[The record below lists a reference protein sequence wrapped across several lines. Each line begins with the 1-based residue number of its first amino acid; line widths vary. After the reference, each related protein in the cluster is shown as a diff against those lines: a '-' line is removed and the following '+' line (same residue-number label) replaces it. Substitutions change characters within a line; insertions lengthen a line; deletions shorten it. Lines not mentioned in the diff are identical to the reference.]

1 MFALALRSLRQRPG
15 RATATL
21 LSAFL
26 GAAVVMTFNSLHD
39 TAARPGV
46 DSVSAES
53 LSTAA
58 GVVGGY
64 GTLLVFF
71 AIASTLTVNVRQ
83 RGAEMELLRCSGAT
97 PAQIR
102 RMVVGEA
109 VAIALAGAVLAIGP
123 AMLGGRA
130 LLGVFQ
136 DGGQVARSVDYS
148 FGPVA
153 LGSGIGITVPAAA
166 FLAVRRVTLRP
177 RPRGRA
183 RTFLAYAALVA
194 GGAAVCSTFAFS
206 AEDAALM
213 APPAYGA
220 ILLSVGCALLAPRLL
235 ECLLD
240 RLPLAGPSGYLAV
253 RNLRRRAAEMSGV
266 LMPLILFTCM
276 ASATLTMQAVESDAI
291 RASGVPKSV
300 DAKNL
305 ETLNLTVVGVIV
317 VFCCVM
323 LINSLYAATTYRGRE
338 FGQQRLVGA
347 TPGAGARGGR
357 RRGSDPDGDG
367 CLLRHPGRARRG
379 PRVQRRPHGLP
390 VAGPGTWYL
399 ARRRRGRGRGDP
411 GDRPVHGPPH
421 PADAGR
427 GGGDPG
433 RVNGRRTVGRGRDM
447 RAGAALAPDRPSGH
461 DGLQGRRFPPPGSRP
476 RRGR

>member
-136 DGGQVARSVDYS
+136 DSGQVARSVDHS

-153 LGSGIGITVPAAA
+153 LGSGIGITVSAAAGAA
-166 FLAVRRVTLRP
+166 FLAVRRVTLHR

-183 RTFLAYAALVA
+183 RTFLAYAALLA

-235 ECLLD
+235 EGLLD
-240 RLPLAGPSGYLAV
+240 RLPLTGPSGYLAV
-253 RNLRRRAAEMSGV
+253 RNLRRRAAELSGV

-291 RASGVPKSV
+291 KASGVPKSV

-347 TPGAGARGGR
+347 TPGQVLGVVGAEGLILTMTGVFLGTVAGLAGVLAFSAVRTD
-357 RRGSDPDGDG
+357 SPW
-367 CLLRHPGRARRG
+367 PGQGPGIWLAVVAVAAAVTLGTVLFTARRTLRT
-379 PRVQRRPHGLP
+379 PA
-390 VAGPGTWYL
+390 VAAVTL
-399 ARRRRGRGRGDP
+399 VA
-411 GDRPVHGPPH
+411 
-421 PADAGR
+421 
-427 GGGDPG
+427 
-433 RVNGRRTVGRGRDM
+433 
-447 RAGAALAPDRPSGH
+447 
-461 DGLQGRRFPPPGSRP
+461 
-476 RRGR
+476 